1 MFCLTPCSP
10 YQSQAWLMEWFK
22 ANGGIV
28 IQRKLDSLKEID
40 GEYDVIVN
48 CTRLS
53 SKELVADQ
61 ELYPVKGQAMLLKA
75 PWVKH
80 LIISETEGHFTY
92 IIPRKDGVVVGGTL
106 QAGNWS
112 TEVDPSDRDDILERC
127 SHSCTC

>member
-1 MFCLTPCSP
+1 
-10 YQSQAWLMEWFK
+10 MEQFK

-28 IQRKLDSLKEID
+28 IQRKLNSLKEID

-92 IIPRKDGVVVGGTL
+92 IIPCKDG
-106 QAGNWS
+106 S
-112 TEVDPSDRDDILERC
+112 FRP
-127 SHSCTC
+127 